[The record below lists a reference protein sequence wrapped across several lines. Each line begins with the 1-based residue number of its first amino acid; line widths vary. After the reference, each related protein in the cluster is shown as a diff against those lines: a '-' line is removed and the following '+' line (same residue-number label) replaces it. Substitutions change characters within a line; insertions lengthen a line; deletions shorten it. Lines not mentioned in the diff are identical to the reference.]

1 MVMLARLVAS
11 GSRQP
16 VMVVSS
22 FPIMYPAGNA
32 AFRAAKAAS
41 NAAQHMGI
49 SLRCDRVA
57 SFGVAVKLHRWR
69 FLPAG
74 GICFAWLLLLLQH
87 WVSARLPGRAH
98 SGWVAVRSTAAAAA
112 SQSSALDGG
121 TPAGRTQRL
130 QTVYIILHT
139 SQPSHLSLEKVA
151 NQCLLLP
158 GMYQTQQP
166 FSHHTTWDQLVLS

>member
-1 MVMLARLVAS
+1 MFARLVAS

-57 SFGVAVKLHRWR
+57 SFGGAVKLHRWR
-69 FLPAG
+69 FLPAAG
-74 GICFAWLLLLLQH
+74 FCFAWLLLLLQH
-87 WVSARLPGRAH
+87 WVSARLPGRGH
-98 SGWVAVRSTAAAAA
+98 SGWVAVRSTAAAV

-121 TPAGRTQRL
+121 TPAGRTPRL
-130 QTVYIILHT
+130 HQTLYTILYT
-139 SQPSHLSLEKVA
+139 SQPSHLSLERVA
-151 NQCLLLP
+151 NQCLLSP